1 MNKENEGKV
10 SEKDIVFEGKI
21 WTDENGVKHRYVDP
35 MSDPGFKILFGS
47 EGNEELLIALLNSIL
62 PGADIV
68 ELRYKNTEHQGMLVE
83 DGKAIFD
90 VYCEDE
96 NGVKYLVEIQN
107 WSQHYFNKRA
117 VYYSTYAIQD
127 QAAKEKKH
135 QLQTLQKDKW
145 DYNYA
150 PVFVVCFLNFNMR
163 KKIKGLYKVKENEYL
178 SLYRYK
184 EIETGEELGDGT
196 TLVFVEMKKFRKSL
210 EECSTLREMILCT
223 MKSMGTQLENPEE
236 ITLDP
241 LLTKFYHLAELAAL
255 PAEVRINYISA
266 VMDRNDIL
274 NSMAEQIED
283 ARQEGREEGRAEGRE
298 EGRAEGREEGERN
311 LARELLKSGVSA
323 ERLAEAM
330 KLSVEEVERLLQ

>member
-10 SEKDIVFEGKI
+10 SEKDIVFDGKI

-68 ELRYKNTEHQGMLVE
+68 ELEYKNTERHGMLKE

-90 VYCEDE
+90 VYCEYE
-96 NGVKYLVEIQN
+96 NGVRYLVEIQN

-210 EECSTLREMILCT
+210 EDCRNVREMMLCA
-223 MKSMGTQLENPEE
+223 MKSMGTQLDNPDD
-236 ITLDP
+236 ITNDP
-241 LLTKFYHLAELAAL
+241 LLMKFYHLAELAAL
-255 PAEVRINYISA
+255 PAEVRIDYIS
-266 VMDRNDIL
+266 VV
-274 NSMAEQIED
+274 
-283 ARQEGREEGRAEGRE
+283 
-298 EGRAEGREEGERN
+298 
-311 LARELLKSGVSA
+311 VSL
-323 ERLAEAM
+323 R
-330 KLSVEEVERLLQ
+330 

>member
-1 MNKENEGKV
+1 M
-10 SEKDIVFEGKI
+10 
-21 WTDENGVKHRYVDP
+21 
-35 MSDPGFKILFGS
+35 
-47 EGNEELLIALLNSIL
+47 
-62 PGADIV
+62 
-68 ELRYKNTEHQGMLVE
+68 
-83 DGKAIFD
+83 
-90 VYCEDE
+90 
-96 NGVKYLVEIQN
+96 
-107 WSQHYFNKRA
+107 
-117 VYYSTYAIQD
+117 
-127 QAAKEKKH
+127 
-135 QLQTLQKDKW
+135 
-145 DYNYA
+145 
-150 PVFVVCFLNFNMR
+150 
-163 KKIKGLYKVKENEYL
+163 
-178 SLYRYK
+178 
-184 EIETGEELGDGT
+184 
-196 TLVFVEMKKFRKSL
+196 

-255 PAEVRINYISA
+255 PPEVRINYISA

-283 ARQEGREEGRAEGRE
+283 ARQEGREEGRAEGRAEGRE